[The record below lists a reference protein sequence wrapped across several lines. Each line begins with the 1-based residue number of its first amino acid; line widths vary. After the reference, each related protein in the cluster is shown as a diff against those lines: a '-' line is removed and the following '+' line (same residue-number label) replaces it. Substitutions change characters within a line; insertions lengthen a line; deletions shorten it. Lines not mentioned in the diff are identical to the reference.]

1 MARLR
6 LPPRH
11 ARANSADTTSSRPTL
26 PERPIT
32 RRQSHR
38 KKPAPRH
45 QPRIIRPRRATL
57 MRPVN
62 PSRCPTRTMVQ
73 TPTAPRAI
81 TGRTPKRTVRPAIP
95 IRPRVQRAHLE
106 RRTPVRKA
114 SRIPKALPGR
124 SRPSSPNSRLRRKSR
139 SARKGGNW
147 LASRAD
153 GQRLFAA
160 LAISLWMF
168 KMVMWRQPPQST
180 IRNQQSPDSQRPNL
194 GPKTSAAA

>member
-1 MARLR
+1 MLEHHAKEQSAVVGRAWGPGWYADAIH
-6 LPPRH
+6 PP
-11 ARANSADTTSSRPTL
+11 
-26 PERPIT
+26 
-32 RRQSHR
+32 
-38 KKPAPRH
+38 
-45 QPRIIRPRRATL
+45 RATL

-62 PSRCPTRTMVQ
+62 PSRRPTRTMVQ

-139 SARKGGNW
+139 SARKAGNW
-147 LASRAD
+147 LASRVD
-153 GQRLFAA
+153 GQRLLAA

-168 KMVMWRQPPQST
+168 KMVMWQQPPQST
-180 IRNQQSPDSQRPNL
+180 IRKSTFARFSASHTS